1 MKCYIINE
9 KTLYLG
15 EIDDKNVINEY
26 GIELEIKDMDTK
38 KIVNSSCL
46 FYGTSYQGRKLG
58 TKNMINETYK
68 LPIILNE
75 AKKII
80 IFPINSLK
88 SKKNFWI
95 IYNNISNYHQISKSK
110 VLVEF
115 NNDFSKVFNISYY
128 IFHNQM
134 SKCSRLFI
142 VYSNRN
148 K

>member
-1 MKCYIINE
+1 MNCYIINE

-15 EIDDKNVINEY
+15 CIDAKNVINES
-26 GIELEIKDMDTK
+26 GIELEITNMDTK
-38 KIVNSSCL
+38 KIINCSCL
-46 FYGTSYQGRKLG
+46 FYGTSYQGRKKG

-75 AKKII
+75 SKKIV
-80 IFPINSLK
+80 IFPIYSLK

-95 IYNNISNYHQISKSK
+95 VYNNIKNYQQISKSK

-115 NNDFSKVFNISYY
+115 INGFSKVFHISYY

-134 SKCSRLFI
+134 SKCSRLLI
-142 VYSNRN
+142 VYTNRN
-148 K
+148 N